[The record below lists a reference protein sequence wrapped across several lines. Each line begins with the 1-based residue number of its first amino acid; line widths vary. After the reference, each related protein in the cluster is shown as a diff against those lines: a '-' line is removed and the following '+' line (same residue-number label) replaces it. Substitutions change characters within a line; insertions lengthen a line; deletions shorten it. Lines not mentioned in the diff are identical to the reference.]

1 MKRTINEIYRDRLVA
16 EADEAD
22 NMRLTKLAENITRQI
37 ERQPVREANESY
49 TYPVEA
55 FEQDVQDA
63 LWDVVVR
70 TADFHGSFISSQTA
84 QEIVEHFSQEMINNI
99 RKAAKITSPVG
110 AYEPRLPGEEL
121 ASAVIE
127 VEEE

>member
-22 NMRLTKLAENITRQI
+22 NMRLTKLAENITRQV
-37 ERQPVREANESY
+37 ERQPIRGASESY
-49 TYPVEA
+49 TYPSDA

-70 TADFHGSFISSQTA
+70 TADFHGSFISSQRA
-84 QEIVEHFSQEMINNI
+84 QEIVDHFSQEMVDSI